1 MNVRVM
7 TPPFSFKPFRNWQT
21 RTLIGCPCDI
31 EGSSPPMVFLNLLYY
46 ANAHDLSTSCSFC
59 FVVLS
64 DRAGVFRDT
73 TILRQGMLK
82 KQELP

>member
-1 MNVRVM
+1 
-7 TPPFSFKPFRNWQT
+7 
-21 RTLIGCPCDI
+21 
-31 EGSSPPMVFLNLLYY
+31 MVFLSLLYY

-73 TILRQGMLK
+73 RVLRKGGMLK
-82 KQELP
+82 EHGLH